1 MERRHSA
8 GTDAAVASG
17 ELPDFLRLREDLPS
31 ASSASA
37 AAVGVVEEQE
47 GEHEDVMTKHAG
59 VGFGSDD
66 EVGNAAVAEAGD
78 ESGMNQPVRSAGDEG
93 NTASHVFFCIGMFA
107 FGTGSEPCVA
117 PNACITYYPFMPDL

>member
-1 MERRHSA
+1 
-8 GTDAAVASG
+8 
-17 ELPDFLRLREDLPS
+17 LREDLPS

-37 AAVGVVEEQE
+37 TAASAAVVGVVEEQE

-117 PNACITYYPFMPDL
+117 PNVCIPSCLTFNHPLIKCPVSR